1 MPIDV
6 RKYTA
11 HQHPG
16 KFEGESPATEYFYEQ
31 MVTCGDGEDL
41 MVAICND
48 GIDDYEGEIIGTIF
62 ETDIAEREAL
72 GVPEWV
78 AVCEDSQGFVT
89 LKTADSRGQLERKL
103 LQQARAAAR
112 PRAHK

>member
-1 MPIDV
+1 MSIDTS
-6 RKYTA
+6 KYTA

-41 MVAICND
+41 YAPVCND
-48 GIDDYEGEIIGTIF
+48 GIDDYEGELIGTMF
-62 ETDIAEREAL
+62 KTDIAEREAFD
-72 GVPEWV
+72 VPEWV

-89 LKTADSRGQLERKL
+89 LQTADSCEALERKL
-103 LQQARAAAR
+103 LRWAGY
-112 PRAHK
+112 